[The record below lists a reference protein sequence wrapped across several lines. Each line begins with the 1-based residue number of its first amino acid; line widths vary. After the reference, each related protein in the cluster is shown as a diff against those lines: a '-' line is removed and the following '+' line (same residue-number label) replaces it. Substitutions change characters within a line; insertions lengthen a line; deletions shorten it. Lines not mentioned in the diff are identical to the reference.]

1 MERRSSWDTPGERFR
16 EFVGRLMMV
25 FAEFG
30 ASFHPAAAQEFYA
43 YREHQQR
50 EQQQI
55 EAWKQQLETA
65 TVDDFKD

>member
-50 EQQQI
+50 EQ
-55 EAWKQQLETA
+55 
-65 TVDDFKD
+65 